1 MSEIEPKKSISIK
14 KSKKKKVTIEESV
27 SSFDDGRGG
36 RVTISTIQSFGPDDR
51 LTYGSNDGPLIQ
63 EFNEDGTINE
73 ELIFSGEYTKA
84 MSKDWHSAHFC
95 CWQCDGSL
103 TGMRYVLREDH
114 PFCIKCY
121 EQVHKTYWH

>member
-1 MSEIEPKKSISIK
+1 
-14 KSKKKKVTIEESV
+14 
-27 SSFDDGRGG
+27 
-36 RVTISTIQSFGPDDR
+36 
-51 LTYGSNDGPLIQ
+51 
-63 EFNEDGTINE
+63 
-73 ELIFSGEYTKA
+73 

-121 EQVHKTYWH
+121 EQVHANVCEECTKPIGIDSKVYYSNLSLWLILMLS

>member
-36 RVTISTIQSFGPDDR
+36 KVTISTIQSYGPDDS
-51 LTYGSNDGPLIQ
+51 LTFGSNDGPLIQ

-73 ELIFSGEYTKA
+73 EVF
-84 MSKDWHSAHFC
+84 F
-95 CWQCDGSL
+95 QFF
-103 TGMRYVLREDH
+103 VLQPNKSYYKLHR
-114 PFCIKCY
+114 
-121 EQVHKTYWH
+121 V